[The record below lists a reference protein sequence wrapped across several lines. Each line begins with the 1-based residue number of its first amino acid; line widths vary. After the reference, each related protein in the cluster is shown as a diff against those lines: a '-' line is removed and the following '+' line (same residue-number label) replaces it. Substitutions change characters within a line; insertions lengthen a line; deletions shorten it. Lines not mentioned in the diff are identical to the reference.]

1 MSLISLFYPFFR
13 LKSLMI
19 PDVWQDMLTA
29 FLEANCLS
37 CFMSLGNV
45 FTGYQGFIQ
54 AILMS
59 GRRHKTL
66 DLLVSLKLNLHKIL
80 FEAYL
85 NKNGLDI
92 LDMKSKSFFESIL
105 LESLFEF
112 ILLKRLHWKICQS
125 ESWKSEN
132 IPGLL
137 CYLLSQ
143 SFSSF
148 WKISLIAG
156 KKSLLIGSF

>member
-1 MSLISLFYPFFR
+1 
-13 LKSLMI
+13 MI

-29 FLEANCLS
+29 FLEANFFLS

-45 FTGYQGFIQ
+45 FNGYQGFIQ

-85 NKNGLDI
+85 NKNGLDKS
-92 LDMKSKSFFESIL
+92 LDMKSKSFFESVL

-112 ILLKRLHWKICQS
+112 ILLKRLHWQICQS
-125 ESWKSEN
+125 EIWKSEN
-132 IPGLL
+132 TRFIM
-137 CYLLSQ
+137 
-143 SFSSF
+143 
-148 WKISLIAG
+148 
-156 KKSLLIGSF
+156 LLIIPIIVKFLKDITNSWKKKLTNWQFLVSYLPLRFLKTGTT

>member
-1 MSLISLFYPFFR
+1 MFYPFFR
-13 LKSLMI
+13 LKSLII

-29 FLEANCLS
+29 FLEVNCLS

-85 NKNGLDI
+85 NKNGLDKS

-112 ILLKRLHWKICQS
+112 ILLKRLHWKIYQS
-125 ESWKSEN
+125 EIWKSEN

-148 WKISLIAG
+148 WRITNSW
-156 KKSLLIGSF
+156 KKKAYQFSSF

>member
-45 FTGYQGFIQ
+45 FNGYQGFIQ

-66 DLLVSLKLNLHKIL
+66 DLLVSLKLNLHTIL

-85 NKNGLDI
+85 NKNGLDKS

-125 ESWKSEN
+125 EILKSEN

-148 WKISLIAG
+148 WRYH
-156 KKSLLIGSF
+156 

>member
-1 MSLISLFYPFFR
+1 
-13 LKSLMI
+13 MI

-45 FTGYQGFIQ
+45 FNGYQGFIQ

-85 NKNGLDI
+85 NKNGLDKS
-92 LDMKSKSFFESIL
+92 LDMKSKSFFESVL

-112 ILLKRLHWKICQS
+112 ILLKRLHWQVCQS
-125 ESWKSEN
+125 EIWKSEN
-132 IPGLL
+132 TRFIM
-137 CYLLSQ
+137 
-143 SFSSF
+143 
-148 WKISLIAG
+148 
-156 KKSLLIGSF
+156 LLIIPIIFKFLKDITNSWKKKLTNWQFLVSYLPLRFLKTGTT

>member
-1 MSLISLFYPFFR
+1 
-13 LKSLMI
+13 
-19 PDVWQDMLTA
+19 
-29 FLEANCLS
+29 
-37 CFMSLGNV
+37 
-45 FTGYQGFIQ
+45 
-54 AILMS
+54 MS

-85 NKNGLDI
+85 NKNGLDKS

-125 ESWKSEN
+125 EIWKSED

-156 KKSLLIGSF
+156 KKSLPIGSF

>member
-1 MSLISLFYPFFR
+1 
-13 LKSLMI
+13 
-19 PDVWQDMLTA
+19 MLTA

-112 ILLKRLHWKICQS
+112 ILLKRLH
-125 ESWKSEN
+125 
-132 IPGLL
+132 
-137 CYLLSQ
+137 
-143 SFSSF
+143 
-148 WKISLIAG
+148 
-156 KKSLLIGSF
+156 